1 MLSKT
6 SLNAVC
12 FALLILLFC
21 CCAPKKMLSTPPKA
35 KYDLTMGAIM
45 DTVLCVLEVQ
55 AEDSS
60 TYVLHNLD
68 NHAQQN
74 IKSDDRIWLGVGAYR
89 VISAQ
94 NDTINFDLDKSGGVY
109 SLHLYHGF

>member
-6 SLNAVC
+6 ILNAVC
-12 FALLILLFC
+12 FAALIFLC
-21 CCAPKKMLSTPPKA
+21 GCGEKKMLSAPTKA

-55 AEDSS
+55 AQDSS